1 MAFARVILIIAAFEA
16 QYAAVEF
23 SLIQGSTCHK
33 MNDLPAPGL
42 ATMPS

>member
-23 SLIQGSTCHK
+23 SLI
-33 MNDLPAPGL
+33 
-42 ATMPS
+42 